1 MTSDNTAPAEQV
13 LPEHGAELL
22 PAVRLDSYN
31 LEIKDEDGFIGDAA
45 STRAFREVLD
55 EWRDLFPGKEDP
67 LGGGSSEEIGK
78 RKLDKALAEGSVEA
92 AGVVASAVEEFSQNL
107 ARVIRRFMKRKD
119 WKDTE
124 RIAIGGGLRRSRIGE
139 IAIGRTTM
147 LLRKAEIEVELRPIR
162 ADPDEAGLIGAAHL
176 MPSWLF
182 SGHDALLALDLG
194 GTNFRAGLVDL
205 QTDKA
210 RDLSKAEVIASDLWR
225 HRDDKPSRTKAVK
238 RLVAMLEELIS
249 EAKTKKLSL
258 APFIGIGC
266 PGVVNSAGG
275 IERGAQNL
283 PGDWNAKDFHL
294 PTAIRDAIPRIGE
307 HDTVVLLHNDAV
319 VQGLSEVPFMTD
331 VEHWGVLTIGTGL
344 GNARFTNREREK

>member
-1 MTSDNTAPAEQV
+1 MTSDDIAPAKQV
-13 LPEHGAELL
+13 LPEHGAQLL
-22 PAVRLDSYN
+22 PAVQLDSYN

-45 STRAFREVLD
+45 STRAFRENLD
-55 EWRDLFPGKEDP
+55 EWRDLFPDKQDP
-67 LGGGSSEEIGK
+67 LGEGPSAEIGK
-78 RKLDKALAEGSVEA
+78 RKLDKVLVDGSVEA
-92 AGVVASAVEEFSQNL
+92 AGVVASAVEDFAQNL

-119 WKDTE
+119 WRDTE

-139 IAIGRTTM
+139 IAIGRAAM
-147 LLRKAEIEVELRPIR
+147 LLKKEGIETELRPIR

-182 SGHDALLALDLG
+182 SGHDAILALDLG
-194 GTNFRAGLVDL
+194 GTNFRAGLVSL
-205 QTDKA
+205 QTAKA
-210 RDLSKAEVIASDLWR
+210 ADLSKAEVLTSDLWR
-225 HRDDKPSRTKAVK
+225 HRDDKPSRAKAVK
-238 RLVAMLEELIS
+238 RLVSMLEKLIA

-266 PGVVNSAGG
+266 PGLVNDAGG

-319 VQGLSEVPFMTD
+319 VQGLSEVPFMAD
-331 VEHWGVLTIGTGL
+331 VAHWGVLTIGTGL
-344 GNARFTNREREK
+344 GNACFTNREREK